1 MRARQKKQN
10 FASFK
15 TPRLDLIYYIFYIIS
30 MSYKTTRVSKA
41 LLVMVAFLLPV
52 HIFLIKL
59 TVSALFILEIY
70 IRQKTWILYAK
81 IQANRSINKPSMIFF
96 HCACA
101 RNIFL

>member
-1 MRARQKKQN
+1 MIAQRKKQN

-15 TPRLDLIYYIFYIIS
+15 TPRPDLISINIYLS

-70 IRQKTWILYAK
+70 IRQKTCILYA
-81 IQANRSINKPSMIFF
+81 
-96 HCACA
+96 
-101 RNIFL
+101 